1 MRREYL
7 VFIVLLRLRMR
18 RLSTIWRNYRAE
30 TRITPANCP
39 TAGLFDLVAAPAPR
53 VWPGKYFNTRKYF
66 KRKNILHQE
75 TILQQ
80 ENILR
85 NKFEKD
91 KAICIFSKEKH
102 GEAWTLVLTWREYKT
117 GLATIWLQSGSES
130 SQEYIIHKQSL
141 VSVVKDKNMKKTNQN
156 QNI

>member
-1 MRREYL
+1 M
-7 VFIVLLRLRMR
+7 
-18 RLSTIWRNYRAE
+18 
-30 TRITPANCP
+30 
-39 TAGLFDLVAAPAPR
+39 
-53 VWPGKYFNTRKYF
+53 
-66 KRKNILHQE
+66 HQE

-85 NKFEKD
+85 NKFEKY
-91 KAICIFSKEKH
+91 KAICIFSK
-102 GEAWTLVLTWREYKT
+102 TLVLTWREYKT